1 MQAGVSETKVK
12 IRSPYQYENAEQC
25 EPLSYID
32 QLFDDYLKKLD
43 FKKWIVARN
52 REGLQIQMILFRFAY
67 NNFYE
72 QEQRPSR
79 ERGRIS
85 VAEKMNVLREQKLK
99 RLSKK

>member
-1 MQAGVSETKVK
+1 MTLSRVPLEFDSADSGCLSCQIIWDWGPLFQTLTECGT
-12 IRSPYQYENAEQC
+12 RS
-25 EPLSYID
+25 
-32 QLFDDYLKKLD
+32 

-52 REGLQIQMILFRFAY
+52 RDGLQIQMILFRFAY